1 MVKFKELLIKKLK
14 SKKSIAM
21 VSAMLSGVVFFVSGF
36 IMGTDVYS
44 DDYYDVK
51 SQLETSNKKI
61 SDLEAKITDAEPW
74 FKMEEEEQKKMAEET
89 AKIEAERKRK
99 EEEENRKK
107 EALAISKIGERIIYN
122 MGSKGQFALTIDGVD
137 ITSQRNKFADEKFD
151 HVFEISY
158 TVENISMDE
167 LDFFLDNEAE
177 FYDADGYQCS
187 SYPNTGGKA
196 TYDIAKGKKATG
208 KEFYGVNGEKYLEMD
223 LGGTIYKWQL

>member
-1 MVKFKELLIKKLK
+1 MGKFKKLK
-14 SKKSIAM
+14 SKKSVAI
-21 VSAMLSGVVFFVSGF
+21 VSAILSGVVFFFSGF

-44 DDYYDVK
+44 DDYYDAK
-51 SQLETSNKKI
+51 DQLETSNKKI
-61 SDLEAKITDAEPW
+61 SELEEKIANAEPW

-89 AKIEAERKRK
+89 AKIEEERKKK

-107 EALAISKIGERIIYN
+107 EALANSKIGERIIYN

-137 ITSQRNKFADEKFD
+137 TTSQRNKFADEKFD

-196 TYDIAKGKKATG
+196 TYDIGKGKKATG